1 MPLSESMDL
10 QGNAEHK
17 ERPRMRSGALCSN
30 RAATQLKWGCWE
42 YPEGWTSN
50 APVLGDILSLLKAG
64 FVKVDLGG
72 LKWVSD
78 HLGE

>member
-17 ERPRMRSGALCSN
+17 ERPRMRSGAMCSN
-30 RAATQLKWGCWE
+30 RAATQLRWGCWQ

-50 APVLGDILSLLKAG
+50 APVLGYIPSVFKAG
-64 FVKVDLGG
+64 FVKADPGG
-72 LKWVSD
+72 LKRVSD